1 MARRRYKSKRRRR
14 RTRRRSRKP
23 RPMKSLMGQSKVVR
37 HKWAHAGQLAI
48 GGGNLCITESFRLLS
63 PFDPALSGTSTQP
76 LGFSQMASI
85 FDNLQV
91 LGAKVTVTYLPS
103 SAQHNVVFWT
113 EISPE
118 PRQGQ
123 PSIGL
128 QAILDRKNTSYTYLA
143 TNAGNGTKQVLH
155 RRMNPRNYF
164 DVTDIKDNIFYK
176 CVPANSV
183 AAQDLYLNTA
193 LSSTHPGVGT
203 SVVGNDFVITISYI
217 INWFQ
222 PKGNVP

>member
-1 MARRRYKSKRRRR
+1 MGKRRFRRKPRRRR
-14 RTRRRSRKP
+14 RFKKRKP

-37 HKWAHAGQLAI
+37 HKWAHAGQLSI
-48 GGGNLCITESFRLLS
+48 GTGNLCITESFRLLG
-63 PFDPALSGTSTQP
+63 PFEPALSGAGNQP

-85 FDNLQV
+85 FDNCQV

-103 SAQHNVVFWT
+103 TAQHNVVFWT
-113 EISPE
+113 EISPT

-123 PSIGL
+123 PSINL

-143 TNAGNGTKQVLH
+143 TNQGNGTKQVLH

-164 DVTDIKDNIFYK
+164 DITDIKDNVFYK
-176 CVPANSV
+176 CIPANSV
-183 AAQDLYLNTA
+183 PAQDLYLNTA
-193 LSSTHPGVGT
+193 LSSTHPALGT
-203 SVVGNDFVITISYI
+203 SVVGNDYVITISYV

-222 PKGNVP
+222 PAGNVP